1 MSREES
7 ARFAAESMLSGS
19 PGSQHSH
26 NMAQQQQQHFIHPD
40 YGSFGPIYSSRMYPR
55 LAGSVQSLFNLM
67 QRLLSVDQ
75 EFHFSWQVQQVQA
88 LSSTTKSFLL
98 A

>member
-1 MSREES
+1 MMSREES

-26 NMAQQQQQHFIHPD
+26 NMSQQQQQQHFIHPD
-40 YGSFGPIYSSRMYPR
+40 YGSFGPVYSRMYPR

-75 EFHFSWQVQQVQA
+75 ELYFSWQVQLVQA
-88 LSSTTKSFLL
+88 
-98 A
+98 